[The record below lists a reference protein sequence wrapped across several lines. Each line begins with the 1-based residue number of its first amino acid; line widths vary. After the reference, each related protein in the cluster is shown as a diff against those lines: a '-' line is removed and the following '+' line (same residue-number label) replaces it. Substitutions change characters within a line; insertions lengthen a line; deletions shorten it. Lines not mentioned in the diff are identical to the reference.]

1 MAFMHI
7 YRSIEKA
14 FFFTLTRKLFGNLIF
29 LFAIFIAALT
39 WNGTEQ
45 TDTWWWTLLVL
56 GSGAFIF
63 TFFYLQFLIVRPV
76 QALVNALQEA
86 NRKGADLDLKLPAFT
101 FDEFR
106 TLSDEYNH
114 FVQQLAVLLSELHRQ
129 SLHTHHMNEQV
140 GDAVTTT
147 RGHLK
152 DTEQRSEKIRGDS
165 DTVLHELNHIVQH
178 SESMNAVADTSVQSA
193 LNAGERMERLNTQL
207 KAIVQLLDSFGA
219 TVTGLQHNSENVRKI
234 LQMVE
239 GFSDQTNLLALNAA
253 IEAARAGD
261 AGRGFAVVAD
271 EVRTLAA
278 KVNEATRQI
287 SGFLNDMERLVGET
301 RAESERLNHQ
311 ASDAQ
316 AQISTTQHEFNTL
329 SQQLHQAQHGVQQ
342 ISHAVVQLE
351 HRYQQTHQHLS
362 AIEQGTANAYQQ
374 MSSIETAGQ
383 QLLEA
388 TAQTQ
393 KQLSRF
399 ARDHQALSG
408 GGNTAKTA
416 QHRR

>member
-1 MAFMHI
+1 MGFMQI
-7 YRSIEKA
+7 YHGIEKA
-14 FFFTLTRKLFGNLIF
+14 FFFTLTRKIFGNLLF
-29 LFAIFIAALT
+29 LFVIFMAALT
-39 WNGTEQ
+39 WGSTEQ
-45 TDTWWWTLLVL
+45 ADSWWWSLLL
-56 GSGAFIF
+56 FGSGAFIF

-76 QALVNALQEA
+76 QALVQTLHEA

-106 TLSDEYNH
+106 TLSDEYNQ
-114 FVQQLAVLLSELHRQ
+114 FVQQLSVLLAELHQQ
-129 SLHTHHMNEQV
+129 SLHTHQMNEQV

-152 DTEQRSEKIRGDS
+152 DTEQRSEKIRSDS
-165 DTVLHELNHIVQH
+165 DTVLYELSHIVQH

-193 LNAGERMERLNTQL
+193 LNAGERMDRLNAQL

-253 IEAARAGD
+253 IEAARAGE

-301 RAESERLNHQ
+301 RAESERLNQQ

-316 AQISTTQHEFNTL
+316 TQISTTQQEFNTL

-351 HRYQQTHQHLS
+351 QRYQQTHQHLS

-388 TAQTQ
+388 TAQAQ

-399 ARDHQALSG
+399 APDHKALNSG
-408 GGNTAKTA
+408 WSKSKPASKK
-416 QHRR
+416 H